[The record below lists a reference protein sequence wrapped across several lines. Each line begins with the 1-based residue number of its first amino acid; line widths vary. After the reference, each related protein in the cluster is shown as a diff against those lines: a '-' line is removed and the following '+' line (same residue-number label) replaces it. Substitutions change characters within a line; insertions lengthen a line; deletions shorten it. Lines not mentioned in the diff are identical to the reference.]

1 MTLNDFSQMA
11 QIIIAFGTTITAVYA
26 YITSKKTTEIFSKQ
40 LKLDFFADYT
50 KRYQEIT
57 LNFPE
62 NINEVNF
69 DYNELEPQV
78 KEKTLRYMRAY
89 FDLCSEEYFL
99 WKDGNIEDKVWK
111 EWESGIKY
119 AMSKTAFQKAWKDYI
134 EFNTIYYKDFT
145 SFINNLLDTI
155 KTGQQSTG
163 GNVLTAPVT

>member
-1 MTLNDFSQMA
+1 MTLGEISQIA
-11 QIIIAFGTTITAVYA
+11 QIIIALGTLATAYYA
-26 YITSKKTTEIFSKQ
+26 FATSKKTTEIFSKQ

-62 NINEVNF
+62 SINEVDF
-69 DYNELEPQV
+69 DFNKLEPKI

-119 AMSKTAFQKAWKDYI
+119 AMSKTAFQKGWNYI
-134 EFNTIYYKDFT
+134 NIDTKYYEDFT
-145 SFINNLLDTI
+145 KFINIILEKNI
-155 KTGQQSTG
+155 KKD
-163 GNVLTAPVT
+163 NKA